1 MGGTSSTMVKRTG
14 HHPGSSAI
22 AVAVLMSLTACGSSS
37 GPAASKPATTSSK
50 RQQALQLRNDTT
62 NSVRVARC
70 QANHCDAAQTLAA
83 QATLSVRMVALS
95 QGSAAEYLRIQT
107 RNGRRCVLV
116 PPATEATAGK
126 TFYVSV
132 SAAGRC
138 D

>member
-1 MGGTSSTMVKRTG
+1 VNIRRGY
-14 HHPGSSAI
+14 SAI
-22 AVAVLMSLTACGSSS
+22 AVAVLMSVTACGSGS

-50 RQQALQLRNDTT
+50 RQQVLQLRNDTI

-83 QATLSVRMVALS
+83 QAKLSVRMVALS
-95 QGSAAEYLRIQT
+95 QGSPAEYLRIQT

-126 TFYVSV
+126 TFSLSV
-132 SAAGRC
+132 SAAGGC
-138 D
+138 N